1 MGKPVTPSFS
11 LNISEFSDITICGHS
26 ITHMLS
32 YWKQALSIVEPVY
45 ENLVRVFYSNIEFPS
60 TRCAE
65 IYTYVGGVRIAFN
78 DSILCSILGIIYGG
92 LDLYTA
98 RKELSFKEFRHVDG
112 VRNICCRRDL
122 SDDICSLSFRSQFLP
137 FQVQILHIILQH
149 MVTTRQGH
157 TDEVTRLD
165 IGLLDSLLRRR
176 HVSLSYTIMCHMLST
191 PKVSSRSLPYDS
203 IITKI
208 LKHFRVPIVEPVF
221 SRLIH

>member
-78 DSILCSILGIIYGG
+78 DSILCSILGITYGG

-112 VRNICCRRDL
+112 VRNIC
-122 SDDICSLSFRSQFLP
+122 
-137 FQVQILHIILQH
+137 
-149 MVTTRQGH
+149 
-157 TDEVTRLD
+157 
-165 IGLLDSLLRRR
+165 
-176 HVSLSYTIMCHMLST
+176 
-191 PKVSSRSLPYDS
+191 
-203 IITKI
+203 
-208 LKHFRVPIVEPVF
+208 
-221 SRLIH
+221 